1 MAGALGVAWSADR
14 IVLAA
19 LIALCMRDRARYSS

>member
-1 MAGALGVAWSADR
+1 MLFDR

-19 LIALCMRDRARYSS
+19 LLDNSL

>member
-1 MAGALGVAWSADR
+1 MPFDR

-19 LIALCMRDRARYSS
+19 LLDNLP